1 MTQPPPDQQPTQHAP
16 QAGVPQ
22 PPREAPRPSLEKGPQ
37 QPQQPP
43 QPPQAPQ
50 QPQQQWPVAPPPNP
64 YGGGG
69 YPPYGSGGGPGG
81 PGYGPGYGAPVPPSG
96 GGSGKAIAII
106 VGAIVLVVLLF
117 CGGIIAAIVVIANNV
132 EDTIDDWD
140 PDRVGGSDNPI
151 TVDVGE
157 SFEIDGV
164 EYADGWRVQPPA
176 DEYDGTT
183 IVGLEGTNDRDDE
196 SSEYAS
202 LTFTFVDGN
211 DLELGQVSCNSSGSI
226 SYGNSEQLTCY
237 GYDKL
242 VQAYDHVEVSAS

>member
-1 MTQPPPDQQPTQHAP
+1 MTQPPPDQQPTQH
-16 QAGVPQ
+16 VPQ
-22 PPREAPRPSLEKGPQ
+22 QPPSLEKGAPGPAPQQPQQPVPPVAPGPQ
-37 QPQQPP
+37 QPQQH
-43 QPPQAPQ
+43 
-50 QPQQQWPVAPPPNP
+50 WPIAPPPNP
-64 YGGGG
+64 YGSGSG
-69 YPPYGSGGGPGG
+69 YPPYGSAPGYGRG
-81 PGYGPGYGAPVPPSG
+81 PGYGGPVPPPS

-151 TVDVGE
+151 TVEAGE

-164 EYADGWRVQPPA
+164 EYAQGWRVQPPA

-242 VQAYDHVEVSAS
+242 VQAYDHIEVSAS